1 MVKDARELLRN
12 GNYLLLLST
21 YALMYGVYA
30 CLGAILNTLV
40 EPYGFDSA
48 DAAIFGGVF
57 ITSGLIGSFVAS
69 GILDKY
75 AAYKKVTCAS
85 CWGTLIFG
93 SMLLGT
99 FLTGNIIIV
108 SINIACMGF
117 FILPILPIGYSFA
130 VEITYPVSEVMS
142 NGTMMLVAQL
152 LGTLLTGITS
162 EIHAYHDRMVAPFLM
177 IIVLFPCLLCLNIKE
192 DLRRVNAESEVTPH
206 HAPDS
211 FFDENLMI
219 DQDLVRDKEKN
230 MEENEEKQIS
240 E

>member
-1 MVKDARELLRN
+1 
-12 GNYLLLLST
+12 
-21 YALMYGVYA
+21 MYGVYA

-48 DAAIFGGVF
+48 DAAVFGGVF

-85 CWGTLIFG
+85 CWGTLSFG
-93 SMLLGT
+93 AMLLGT
-99 FLTGNIIIV
+99 FETGNLIFV
-108 SINIACMGF
+108 SINIAAMGF

-152 LGTLLTGITS
+152 MGTLLTAITS
-162 EIHAYHDRMVAPFLM
+162 EIHAYHAKLVAPFL
-177 IIVLFPCLLCLNIKE
+177 IVVVAVPCALCTFIKQ
-192 DLRRVNAESEVTPH
+192 DLRRINAES
-206 HAPDS
+206 
-211 FFDENLMI
+211 
-219 DQDLVRDKEKN
+219 
-230 MEENEEKQIS
+230 
-240 E
+240 

>member
-1 MVKDARELLRN
+1 MMKDAKELLKN
-12 GNYLLLLST
+12 GNYLLLGAT

-99 FLTGNIIIV
+99 FLTGNVIIV
-108 SINIACMGF
+108 SINIAAMGF

-162 EIHAYHDRMVAPFLM
+162 EIHASHDQMVAPFLILVVCM
-177 IIVLFPCLLCLNIKE
+177 PCLLCLFIKE

-206 HAPDS
+206 PASES
-211 FFDENLMI
+211 FFDDNLM
-219 DQDLVRDKEKN
+219 DQEIVKEK
-230 MEENEEKQIS
+230 EEFNEMN
-240 E
+240 